1 LTRQR
6 EVDQVY
12 CGISQ
17 IFYPY
22 QSYPSSIVDNT
33 VDHDPVSHVEYYTN
47 RPKDEPRLF
56 KESCLSSHRFPGSR
70 VEVSLLTSEG
80 GGVPIRSPVH
90 QDEDEATKKKN
101 IDLVVLK
108 VCINSYQLLL
118 IVFVHLYPLNRI
130 ASASAWVKPGRNIY
144 EALALF
150 DIEICKT
157 CFDGVGWFVPDPF
170 RSFAGFTELTFSIEN
185 EITCEYIKNITKQV
199 RRNVSQ
205 VADEMGVPWS
215 GPWGRALVDIGPNVF
230 GPFALRPSLTLC
242 AKRIALVFCMRTHLV
257 SKAIKQVEQKDSE
270 YRRHLPPLE
279 PIDKHNH
286 IIRHN
291 VRRYLKYIERGIS
304 IEGVQ
309 ELSEANLNTEL
320 QKTVLSNLPSL
331 EEVHGSIARVLP
343 DMTIEDCIT
352 ETRNLSLLLGTPSL
366 LEAVIVD
373 AHHLR

>member
-1 LTRQR
+1 M
-6 EVDQVY
+6 Y
-12 CGISQ
+12 
-17 IFYPY
+17 
-22 QSYPSSIVDNT
+22 
-33 VDHDPVSHVEYYTN
+33 H
-47 RPKDEPRLF
+47 
-56 KESCLSSHRFPGSR
+56 
-70 VEVSLLTSEG
+70 
-80 GGVPIRSPVH
+80 
-90 QDEDEATKKKN
+90 
-101 IDLVVLK
+101 
-108 VCINSYQLLL
+108 LLL
-118 IVFVHLYPLNRI
+118 IVLVRLYLMESPLPI
-130 ASASAWVKPGRNIY
+130 PTWIKPGRNIY

-170 RSFAGFTELTFSIEN
+170 RSFAGFTELTSSVEN
-185 EITCEYIKNITKQV
+185 EITCEYIKNIMKQA

-205 VADEMGVPWS
+205 VADEMGVPRS
-215 GPWGRALVDIGPNVF
+215 CPWGRALKDIGPNVF
-230 GPFALRPSLTLC
+230 APFSLRPGLTLC

-320 QKTVLSNLPSL
+320 QKTVLNNLPSL

-343 DMTIEDCIT
+343 DMTIEDYIT
-352 ETRNLSLLLGTPSL
+352 ETRHLLLVLGTHSLLQNAPL
-366 LEAVIVD
+366 
-373 AHHLR
+373 